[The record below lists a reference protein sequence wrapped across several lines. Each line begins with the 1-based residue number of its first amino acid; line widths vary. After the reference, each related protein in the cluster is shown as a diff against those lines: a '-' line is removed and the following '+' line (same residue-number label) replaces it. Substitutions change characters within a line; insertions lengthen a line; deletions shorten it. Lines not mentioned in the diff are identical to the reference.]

1 MGAARTG
8 IRTRD
13 LFSTFATP
21 LHHFVGWVEWEGVGE
36 VVGGGGGGGSVSEC
50 ERAALDCARGGSKKS
65 MSGDR

>member
-36 VVGGGGGGGSVSEC
+36 VVGGGEG
-50 ERAALDCARGGSKKS
+50 R
-65 MSGDR
+65 